1 MVHYVNRLL
10 KTISSPREP
19 SPGDL
24 QMNTMIRTCVAACVA
39 VAALAAGPAQA
50 EYPSKPVTFVV
61 PWPPGD
67 MEDVLTRMI
76 ADDMQAQT
84 GKPAAVL
91 NKPGG
96 GGGPFPGAAE
106 VAKAAADGHTIGSFV
121 VGVPLVADKVG
132 IPALNPNPFE
142 PVGIFLTYP
151 FVIATGA
158 NAPYNSMQELAAHAK
173 ANKVTLGHF
182 GGPLVPTKVTLA
194 LAKKMGFSYASDAA
208 FDALDCNTLAS
219 GDVDVINTTL
229 QLIKPCLDKVKVLAA
244 VTEER
249 LSLVPNAPTVKELE
263 PSLGMSLWNGLF
275 VHKNT
280 PAEAR
285 ARIAALAKAT
295 VLGSKAQRFAKDT
308 GAQVYWLDAQQ
319 SQARIDA
326 DGKTLATINA
336 TLN

>member
-1 MVHYVNRLL
+1 MKFL
-10 KTISSPREP
+10 
-19 SPGDL
+19 
-24 QMNTMIRTCVAACVA
+24 IRSVMSAGVLA
-39 VAALAAGPAQA
+39 AALAAGVAQA
-50 EYPSKPVTFVV
+50 EYPSKPVSFVV

-106 VAKAAADGHTIGSFV
+106 VAKAPADGHTVGSFV

-132 IPALNPNPFE
+132 IEALNPNPFE

-158 NAPYNSMQELAAHAK
+158 NAPYDTMQELAEHAK
-173 ANKVTLGHF
+173 SHKVTLGHF

-194 LAKKMGFSYASDAA
+194 MAKKMGFSYASDAA

-219 GDVDVINTTL
+219 GDVDVINTTI
-229 QLIKPCLDKVKVLAA
+229 QLIKPCLGKVKVLAA

-249 LSLVPNAPTVKELE
+249 LALAPEVPTVKELVPE
-263 PSLGMSLWNGLF
+263 LGMSLWNGLF
-275 VHKNT
+275 VHKDT
-280 PAEAR
+280 PSEAR

-295 VLGSKAQRFAKDT
+295 VLGAKAQQFAQDT

-319 SQARIDA
+319 SQARIAADA
-326 DGKTLATINA
+326 KTFATINA
-336 TLN
+336 ALK

>member
-1 MVHYVNRLL
+1 MKPV
-10 KTISSPREP
+10 
-19 SPGDL
+19 
-24 QMNTMIRTCVAACVA
+24 IRTLTAACVA
-39 VAALAAGPAQA
+39 LSALAAGLAHA
-50 EYPSKPVTFVV
+50 EYPSKPVSFVV

-84 GKPAAVL
+84 GKPAAVI

-106 VAKAAADGHTIGSFV
+106 VAKAPADGHTIGSFV

-132 IPALNPNPFE
+132 IPALNPMPFE

-151 FVIATGA
+151 FVIVAGA

-173 ANKVTLGHF
+173 SHKVTLGHF
-182 GGPLVPTKVTLA
+182 GAPLVPTKVTLA
-194 LAKKMGFSYASDAA
+194 LAKKMGFKYASDAA

-219 GDVDVINTTL
+219 GDVDVINTTV
-229 QLIKPCLDKVKVLAA
+229 QLIQPCLGKVKVLASI
-244 VTEER
+244 TEER
-249 LSLVPNAPTVKELE
+249 LSVTPKAPTVKELAPE
-263 PSLGMSLWNGLF
+263 LGMSLWNGLF
-275 VHKNT
+275 VRKGT
-280 PAEAR
+280 PEAVK
-285 ARIAALAKAT
+285 AKIAQVAKAT
-295 VLGSKAQRFAKDT
+295 ALGAKAQQFAKDT
-308 GAQVYWLDAQQ
+308 GAQVYWLDAKQ
-319 SQARIDA
+319 SQARINA